1 MIGRAAIGASFVLCG
16 AAGSAQA
23 QDGLLDN
30 GGEGWGVALT
40 VENDMF
46 VPGDGT
52 DRYYTQGMK
61 LSVLTGDRS
70 GGSLG
75 KALLSLVPE
84 PEQRDWRLRTV
95 FGLGQHMYTPEAK
108 NPVVPDPLDR
118 PYAGWLY
125 GSYSGVAYSPDQVAG
140 LEVQVGVVGPDAHAG
155 PLQNWWHR
163 VIGAPPVNG
172 WASELDNE
180 IGVNLH
186 GEWRRRLS
194 TPPWEGWGADLIGI
208 GTAALGNVET
218 SIGAGAVGRV
228 GFNLKDDFGPPRLR
242 PGPAATEFFE
252 GGEAAFYLFGGVY
265 ARAVGRDIFL
275 DGNTFGDTPSV
286 PRETVVPE
294 YTLGVVLR
302 TPRSETPWGWQAPPV
317 RFGYSWVKREHEFEG
332 QRGPSEYGAFSV
344 AIVANGLRL
353 W

>member
-1 MIGRAAIGASFVLCG
+1 MIGRIVFGLCVLI
-16 AAGSAQA
+16 AGPAQA
-23 QDGLLDN
+23 QDGLLDH

-46 VPGDGT
+46 VPGGGT

-75 KALLSLVPE
+75 QALLRLVPE
-84 PEQRDWRLRTV
+84 DERGKWRLRTG
-95 FGLGQHMYTPEAK
+95 FGLGQHMYTPEDK
-108 NPVVPDPLDR
+108 NAVVPDPADR

-125 GSYSGVAYSPDQVAG
+125 GSYSGVAYTPDIVAG

-155 PLQNWWHR
+155 PLQNWWHE

-180 IGVNLH
+180 IGLNLH
-186 GEWRRRLS
+186 GEYRSRL
-194 TPPWEGWGADLIGI
+194 TEPREGWGVDVIGI

-218 SIGAGAVGRV
+218 SLGAGAVARV
-228 GFNLKDDFGPPRLR
+228 GYNLGDDFGPPRLR

-252 GGEAAFYLFGGVY
+252 GGEAAAYLFAGVY
-265 ARAVGRDIFL
+265 GRVVARDIFL

-286 PRETVVPE
+286 PREALVPE
-294 YTLGVVLR
+294 YTLGAVLR
-302 TPRSETPWGWQAPPV
+302 TPRARTPWGWTMPPV
-317 RFGYSWVKREHEFEG
+317 RFGYSWIRREHEFEG
-332 QRGPSEYGAFSV
+332 QRGPSEYGAWSL

-353 W
+353 WGD